1 MIYIHGLIAA
11 LLLAFFA
18 SPVLAQESCTEYQV
32 ISTNNIVNGVGN
44 ASAGT
49 GWQTTPKA
57 AYVGSTFTNQS
68 TCFRSVNTVAD
79 WSASNGCKVGTVT
92 TKLNSACSGTATSYP
107 PAWGSCGSAGFALE
121 SRVIPQGEP
130 EKISL
135 NVGYYLSDESDASAS
150 TDKYFSMVGAKLCN
164 GGKRYTLGATDGTWN
179 VGDDCY
185 TVAGKE
191 YCLVSAPFDA
201 YPMCG
206 SCQADDRS
214 PNDKPP
220 ARDTDGDGDPDN
232 TDPDIDGDG
241 QPNDSDPDAD
251 GDGNPDGGGGGSTDT
266 DGDGDPDDTDP
277 DDDNDGCPDGQT
289 CPPDPDPKPDADGDG
304 IPDDTDTD
312 DDNNG
317 CLDVNEPC
325 TPGQDS
331 DGDGIPDSTDTDDDN
346 DGCLD
351 VNEPCSG
358 GGGDGDGDDGGD
370 GQCDPAT
377 EDCNGTPGSF
387 GGTCAAGF
395 SCQGDAIQCAIA
407 REIHMN
413 NCKLYGDDD
422 DPGSTFNQAKGG
434 TDGFDPEELRNSAEQ
449 VNVGTF
455 NQSGFGWSRACPSD
469 PSIQLAFAGG
479 AEFTIPF
486 SRVCGPLGIL
496 SMAGVGI
503 TLLGCMVWVLGG
515 RKS

>member
-18 SPVLAQESCTEYQV
+18 SPVLAQQTCSEYRVTPSNAGGTV
-32 ISTNNIVNGVGN
+32 ITSP
-44 ASAGT
+44 
-49 GWQTTPKA
+49 GWKPSVSS
-57 AYVGSTFTNQS
+57 AYVGSVRDQRDSCYYS
-68 TCFRSVNTVAD
+68 TITVTD
-79 WSASNGCKVGTVT
+79 FFPSTGKCRITSASGFFPGCNT
-92 TKLNSACSGTATSYP
+92 GTAFPTTTST
-107 PAWGSCGSAGFALE
+107 SVCSDVGFTLE
-121 SRVIPQGEP
+121 SRARTLGDP
-130 EKISL
+130 EEISV
-135 NVGYYLSDESDASAS
+135 NVGYYLSDQSDASAS
-150 TDKYFSMVGAKLCN
+150 SDKYFSMVGSNICR
-164 GGKRYTLGATDGTWN
+164 GGQRYTLGTSMGQWLQS
-179 VGDDCY
+179 DDCY

-191 YCLVSAPFDA
+191 YCLVSATFTATPICGACQQSDLDPDA
-201 YPMCG
+201 KP
-206 SCQADDRS
+206 S
-214 PNDKPP
+214 P
-220 ARDTDGDGDPDN
+220 RDTDGDGIPDN

-241 QPNDSDPDAD
+241 LPNGSDPDAD

-266 DGDGDPDDTDP
+266 DGDGIPDDTDP

-395 SCQGDAIQCAIA
+395 NCQGDAIQCAIA